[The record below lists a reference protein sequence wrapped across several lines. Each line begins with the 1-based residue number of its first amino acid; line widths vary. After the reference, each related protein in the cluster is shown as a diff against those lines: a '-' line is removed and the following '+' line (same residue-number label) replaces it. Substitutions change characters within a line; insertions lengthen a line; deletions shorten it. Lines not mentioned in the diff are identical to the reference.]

1 MPGIDVL
8 FVGPYD
14 LGNNIGH
21 SILHGTMHE
30 TLKEA
35 IARIQVAA
43 KVNKRCSGI
52 YTTAGDQARQF
63 ADQGFQMVDAER
75 SEKIQQW
82 LICNRCLLRRTRLHY
97 QLIWL
102 QH

>member
-1 MPGIDVL
+1 
-8 FVGPYD
+8 
-14 LGNNIGH
+14 
-21 SILHGTMHE
+21 MHE

-43 KVNKRCSGI
+43 KENKRCSGI
-52 YTTAGDQARQF
+52 YATAGDQARQF
-63 ADQGFQMVDAER
+63 ADQGFQMVGAER
-75 SEKIQQW
+75 SDKIQEK
-82 LICNRCLLRRTRLHY
+82 LICNRCVLRRTWLHY